1 MTGTEKSTARPSPQ
15 SGFEIELIPY
25 PDCIEVQTLKVTSL
39 DNGTCIEIDGCC
51 LRGVLKAF
59 RDLTPED
66 IRQGKR
72 IRVQFFYP
80 PTKERAAESRTHLL
94 PEYSA

>member
-51 LRGVLKAF
+51 LQAQSRKAPPFRHPGAYRDNGSNAF
-59 RDLTPED
+59 RHF
-66 IRQGKR
+66 Q
-72 IRVQFFYP
+72 
-80 PTKERAAESRTHLL
+80 S
-94 PEYSA
+94 

>member
-15 SGFEIELIPY
+15 SGF
-25 PDCIEVQTLKVTSL
+25 
-39 DNGTCIEIDGCC
+39 EIDGCC

-94 PEYSA
+94 PEHSA

>member
-39 DNGTCIEIDGCC
+39 DNGTCFCVRPRMC
-51 LRGVLKAF
+51 A
-59 RDLTPED
+59 
-66 IRQGKR
+66 
-72 IRVQFFYP
+72 
-80 PTKERAAESRTHLL
+80 LL
-94 PEYSA
+94 PRSDRRPLLHPRLPTVDHPDGLHPEGAT